1 MNKSML
7 IGGVLGAVAVTAS
20 GAYATYSFMGGPN
33 YAEVVAVKQIK
44 ETVKTPRE
52 ECRDVTVT
60 KRKPIKD
67 DNRIVGSAV
76 GAVVGGLL
84 GNQVGGGSGKKVATV
99 AGALGGGYA
108 GNKTQEHLQQNNTY
122 TTTERRCNTEYDI
135 SEKVSGY
142 DVSYEL
148 GGKVRTVRMDEDP
161 GRRLELDDQ
170 GRVILTKAAY
180 E

>member
-7 IGGVLGAVAVTAS
+7 IGGVLGAIAVTAG
-20 GAYATYSFMGGPN
+20 GAYATYNLVSGPDF
-33 YAEVVAVKQIK
+33 AEVLAVKEIK
-44 ETVKTPRE
+44 KTIKTPRQ

-67 DNRIVGSAV
+67 DNRVVGSAV

-84 GNQVGGGSGKKVATV
+84 GNQVGGGRGKKIATV
-99 AGALGGGYA
+99 AGAVGGGYA

-135 SEKVSGY
+135 SETVSGY

-148 GGKVRTVRMDEDP
+148 DGTVSTVRMGEDP

-170 GRVILTKAAY
+170 GRVILSRVVR
-180 E
+180 

>member
-7 IGGVLGAVAVTAS
+7 IGGVLGAIAVTA
-20 GAYATYSFMGGPN
+20 GGTYATYNLVSGPS

-44 ETVKTPRE
+44 KTIKTPRE

-67 DNRIVGSAV
+67 NNRVVGSAV

-122 TTTERRCNTEYDI
+122 TTTERRCNTEYDS
-135 SEKVSGY
+135 SEKIAGY
-142 DVSYEL
+142 DVTYEL
-148 GGKVRTVRMDEDP
+148 DGKVRTVRMDEDP
-161 GRRLELDDQ
+161 GRRLPLDDQ
-170 GRVILTKAAY
+170 GRVILSRSAY
-180 E
+180 

>member
-7 IGGVLGAVAVTAS
+7 IGSVLGAVAVTAS
-20 GAYATYSFMGGPN
+20 GAFATYNLMSGPS
-33 YAEVVAVKQIK
+33 YVEVVAVKVIK
-44 ETVKTPRE
+44 ETVKTPRQ

-67 DNRIVGSAV
+67 DNRIVGTAV

-122 TTTERRCNTEYDI
+122 TTTERRCDTEYDI
-135 SEKVSGY
+135 SEKIYGY

-148 GGKVRTVRMDEDP
+148 DGKVRMVRMDEDP
-161 GRRLELDDQ
+161 GRRLQLDEQ
-170 GRVILTKAAY
+170 GRVILDRVAL
-180 E
+180 

>member
-7 IGGVLGAVAVTAS
+7 IGGVLGAVAVTAG
-20 GAYATYSFMGGPN
+20 GAYATYNLMSGPS
-33 YAEVVAVKQIK
+33 YAEVVAVKAVK
-44 ETVKTPRE
+44 ETIKTPRQ
-52 ECRDVTVT
+52 ECREVTVT

-67 DNRIVGSAV
+67 ENRIVGSAV

-84 GNQVGGGSGKKVATV
+84 GNQVGGGNGKKIATV
-99 AGALGGGYA
+99 AGAVGGGYA

-122 TTTERRCNTEYDI
+122 TTTEQRCRTEYDI
-135 SEKVSGY
+135 SEKNAGY

-148 GGKVRTVRMDEDP
+148 DGKVRTVRMDEDP

-170 GRVILTKAAY
+170 GRVVISKVIR
-180 E
+180 